1 MTFFKNQLPS
11 ELLLLQLSKS
21 GNEATRLLYG
31 RAFLAEFDESDL
43 NHFVSFGDEA
53 GNNEGISRRLFIVKS
68 GNGFISVFCC
78 SDDNGIHIVPP
89 SFASI
94 PPCIFFIIGINIV
107 KIWNHF
113 IYCTINF
120 FFIGFL

>member
-1 MTFFKNQLPS
+1 MNFLKNQLPS
-11 ELLLLQLSKS
+11 ELLLLQLSNS

-31 RAFLAEFDESDL
+31 SAFLAEFDESDL

-53 GNNEGISRRLFIVKS
+53 GNNDGISRRLFIVKS

-107 KIWNHF
+107 KIWNHLF
-113 IYCTINF
+113 IVQKNLVF
-120 FFIGFL
+120 